1 MYFNEKRR
9 NKRKYTNKVLLIL
22 AAIMAVVVVPMA
34 YAKTAAVQRDPFTNS
49 LRKNKTSFTTP
60 NVQRSQDFI
69 V

>member
-1 MYFNEKRR
+1 MYFKEKTRD
-9 NKRKYTNKVLLIL
+9 KRKYTNKVLLIL
-22 AAIMAVVVVPMA
+22 AAIMAVVVPMA
-34 YAKTAAVQRDPFTNS
+34 YAKTAVVQRDPFTNS